1 MRELMGAVV
10 VVVGATGGLGAAV
23 TDELR
28 RRGATVLGAGR
39 GGPDIVC
46 DLRDGGA
53 GDAVVRGALG
63 TEGRLD
69 GVVNAAGVVAFGAL
83 ADTDPVVV
91 EELFLTNTM
100 GPMWLARSV
109 VPALAETRGFFAAIT
124 GVVAEQPVAG
134 MVAYGASKAAL
145 SSALAGLRREVRRL
159 GVQVIDVRPPHTET
173 GLAGRPLAG
182 VAPRLATGLDPAAV
196 ARRLV
201 QAIVDDEQDVPAA
214 AFA

>member
-1 MRELMGAVV
+1 MLVAVPETDVTGGDAAREMATGQHGRVRELMGAVV

-109 VPALAETRGFFAAIT
+109 VPALAEARGFFAAIT

-134 MVAYGASKAAL
+134 MVACT
-145 SSALAGLRREVRRL
+145 RRRR
-159 GVQVIDVRPPHTET
+159 RC
-173 GLAGRPLAG
+173 
-182 VAPRLATGLDPAAV
+182 PRRSPGSV
-196 ARRLV
+196 ARF
-201 QAIVDDEQDVPAA
+201 AA
-214 AFA
+214 SVSR